1 MSEPN
6 KDKPKSP
13 LGTNVILSTNM
24 MKENQVKER
33 KLLKK

>member
-24 MKENQVKER
+24 MKEKSSKRE
-33 KLLKK
+33 KTP